1 MKDLVRKLNDQFKES
16 IKMSQ
21 HPIILEAQC
30 KCLLYD
36 TAKALLSQGL
46 IDETECLTFRIEV
59 ENLYL

>member
-1 MKDLVRKLNDQFKES
+1 MKDLVIKLNDQFKES

-36 TAKALLSQGL
+36 VSNTLLAQKL
-46 IDETECLTFRIEV
+46 IDETEYLTFRIAV